1 MSNTKPPA
9 AKSGN
14 QIVVPPHANNPWS
27 RAIRETVESIVIAFV
42 LAFLFRTFE
51 AEAFVIPTGSMA
63 PTLQG
68 RHKDIQCPQCGYS
81 YRVSASSEVDNRTGA
96 RIAGCDVDEATC
108 PMCGY
113 KLKIDRN
120 DPKLR
125 AEYPSYNGDRIIVNK
140 FAYDLSDPKRFDV
153 VVFKYPEDS
162 QVNYIKRLVGLPNE
176 QFRIVHGDIYTA
188 PLDSHDF
195 TRDAKIARKSPEK
208 LRAMLQP
215 VYDND
220 YAVPK
225 MIESGTKPRWQPWV
239 APGQT
244 SPWTTSAD
252 YKSFTAENSPPQMSW
267 IRYQNIDPATG
278 NATVVEDKYAYND
291 GDTTGCPQRS
301 YEVDRHWVGDLA
313 LDVQLTVKEP
323 RGSVILELVK
333 GGHQF
338 RCQIDL
344 APGEN
349 QGRAEFSISGVPDF
363 KHSVQ
368 TAIRGPGTYEVS
380 FANVDEQLL
389 LWVNGTVTTFD
400 IDPPLQLGKP
410 VERPVTPGSAEA
422 SDLSPAGIAVVGGAQ
437 VQVSGLKLWRD
448 ILYRADTNDAPNDP
462 RLLKFAQQGEGDMS
476 NVIRLEPDQFF
487 MMGDN
492 SPASADSRY
501 FGKVDRRLLIGKAL
515 YIYWPHPWWPDWAVA
530 LHLAGTDI
538 NVPFWPNFKRMK
550 FVH

>member
-1 MSNTKPPA
+1 MSNAKPTA
-9 AKSGN
+9 AKPGN

-27 RAIRETVESIVIAFV
+27 RTIRETVESIVIAFV

-96 RIAGCDVDEATC
+96 RIAGCDVSDAEC

-220 YAVPK
+220 YVVPK

-239 APGQT
+239 APGEV

-252 YKSFTAENSPPQMSW
+252 FKSFTAENAPQQMSW
-267 IRYQNIDPATG
+267 IRYLNIDPVTG
-278 NATVVEDKYAYND
+278 KLTVVEDKYAYND

-301 YEVDRHWVGDLA
+301 YEVDPHWVGDLA
-313 LDVQLTVKEP
+313 LDVQLTIKEA

-344 APGEN
+344 EPGEN
-349 QGRAEFSISGVPDF
+349 QGRAEFTHFRRARFQALGANGNPRTRNIRRELRQCRRAV
-363 KHSVQ
+363 
-368 TAIRGPGTYEVS
+368 TAVGEWNGNDIRYRSAVTTRTTGGESSKSAEHRGQRS
-380 FANVDEQLL
+380 FASGHRRSWGRAGASQRFE
-389 LWVNGTVTTFD
+389 TVARH
-400 IDPPLQLGKP
+400 PL
-410 VERPVTPGSAEA
+410 
-422 SDLSPAGIAVVGGAQ
+422 
-437 VQVSGLKLWRD
+437 
-448 ILYRADTNDAPNDP
+448 P
-462 RLLKFAQQGEGDMS
+462 R
-476 NVIRLEPDQFF
+476 
-487 MMGDN
+487 
-492 SPASADSRY
+492 RY
-501 FGKVDRRLLIGKAL
+501 QRR
-515 YIYWPHPWWPDWAVA
+515 
-530 LHLAGTDI
+530 T
-538 NVPFWPNFKRMK
+538 
-550 FVH
+550 